1 MTDEVRKWTDKPY
14 GPNDSQNFSTFE
26 RDLIDDLQAAKGF
39 AQVLWNSP
47 SDPGTALWL
56 HKIQYIEKD
65 SAEILKESEANAQ
78 EELEEETET
87 VSTIAS
93 AKKMYSKQLV
103 MKFYGHRLRDFSS
116 KKIKQ
121 WQTVEN
127 VTSLIEESR
136 FALYDIL
143 RKRTKGG
150 VLDEVRRLR
159 D

>member
-1 MTDEVRKWTDKPY
+1 M
-14 GPNDSQNFSTFE
+14 
-26 RDLIDDLQAAKGF
+26 
-39 AQVLWNSP
+39 
-47 SDPGTALWL
+47 WL

-87 VSTIAS
+87 FSSIAS

-121 WQTVEN
+121 WQTV
-127 VTSLIEESR
+127 
-136 FALYDIL
+136 
-143 RKRTKGG
+143 
-150 VLDEVRRLR
+150 
-159 D
+159 